1 MTPRPSRPRTLA
13 AVALSA
19 SALGGALIGGA
30 AAAAAAPPPSR
41 TYIGTVDGADAFAAV
56 VTRGDVAVAY
66 VCNGRRIAVWLKG
79 SFVGG
84 RLDLASRR
92 GDTLTGTLRRG
103 TLDLTDRQPL
113 SVRTAF
119 SPLTD
124 RARFFIGSARIG
136 GTGWAGGWITLA
148 DGRQRGALR
157 DDDGRVFATR
167 RVTTTTAAVAAPG
180 GGTVGVSEYLKD
192 WDKIPKRVGGAAA

>member
-30 AAAAAAPPPSR
+30 ASAAAAPPPSR
-41 TYIGTVDGADAFAAV
+41 PYIGT
-56 VTRGDVAVAY
+56 
-66 VCNGRRIAVWLKG
+66 IAVWLKG